1 MVLCL
6 KTINLRPTQEKTKK
20 IAMVLCLKAINLR
33 PTQEKIKKTTILGG
47 SGHEIKGVA
56 DHFGGFQ
63 AWIPERSDFLRAQKA
78 PWARSEAAFLRGPK
92 APRASWCCLI
102 YSVHRPKGPLGP
114 LGPLKKP
121 LRSGIPARNHPKWS
135 ATPFISCPEHPKMFF
150 WT

>member
-56 DHFGGFQ
+56 DHFG
-63 AWIPERSDFLRAQKA
+63 IPGMDPGAKRLFSGAQ
-78 PWARSEAAFLRGPK
+78 
-92 APRASWCCLI
+92 
-102 YSVHRPKGPLGP
+102 RPQGPLGAVAKR
-114 LGPLKKP
+114 L
-121 LRSGIPARNHPKWS
+121 
-135 ATPFISCPEHPKMFF
+135 F
-150 WT
+150 